1 MANNNVTKK
10 NATKKNQNGLGK
22 AIPILLVLIMFSVGF
37 YLMYQ
42 NMTTP
47 KVSSETI
54 DFEADVEHSQAYENI
69 MNLDFV
75 KAYPPGY
82 LEVVEANNQIVMY
95 QYGSEIK
102 PEEAKDIIERQRQ
115 LFSVE
120 LLELNPIENQING
133 YLEEVNNF
141 HEKNRYIT
149 SRKTISSELLAYEGD
164 IANVTVDEQY
174 SDGLG
179 VQYTY
184 SLLMQDGK
192 WKIAYIER
200 KVTTSVAV
208 PEFNAESETEAK

>member
-1 MANNNVTKK
+1 MANKNVSKK
-10 NATKKNQNGLGK
+10 KQSGVGK
-22 AIPILLVLIMFSVGF
+22 AIPILIVIIVFALGF

-42 NMTTP
+42 NMT
-47 KVSSETI
+47 KVQESETNI
-54 DFEADVEHSQAYENI
+54 DFEADVEHSEAYENI

-75 KAYPPGY
+75 NAYPPGY
-82 LEVVEANNQIVMY
+82 LEVIEANNQIVMY

-115 LFSVE
+115 LFSIE
-120 LLELNPIENQING
+120 LLDLNPIENQING
-133 YLEEVNNF
+133 YIEEVNNF
-141 HEKNRYIT
+141 REKGRYIT

-208 PEFNAESETEAK
+208 PEFNTESETEAK